1 MSASN
6 AATEKLNRCTGFE
19 IAWGAWASLEP
30 GLLDGGVTGEVIL
43 STVILTVP
51 RLNTCSNSIYYLHRN
66 TRSSSSSSIFS
77 SSRNINRGISLH
89 CLRTRG
95 EKQKCLQMCLF
106 SLSLSL
112 PLSLARQHDSRIDE
126 SKNRRKK
133 ISISSGSR
141 RFFFFPLLLFAI
153 KVTEYPSKKLR
164 CVSDTYL
171 TGEPLI
177 DGSMDQPAN

>member
-66 TRSSSSSSIFS
+66 TRSSSSSSSSIFS

-89 CLRTRG
+89 WLRTRG

-106 SLSLSL
+106 SLSLFLSPSHWPVNTILESTNRKIEEKRSRSL
-112 PLSLARQHDSRIDE
+112 RGRDDS
-126 SKNRRKK
+126 
-133 ISISSGSR
+133 
-141 RFFFFPLLLFAI
+141 FFFLFFFSRLKSLNIPRRNYDA
-153 KVTEYPSKKLR
+153 
-164 CVSDTYL
+164 
-171 TGEPLI
+171 
-177 DGSMDQPAN
+177 